1 MELLIGIGF
10 IFFLVVGLVIWRLR
24 VHQELEERR
33 VNAAYTIPGK
43 DSYPGEPWTWP
54 KSDK

>member
-1 MELLIGIGF
+1 MELLIAIGF

-33 VNAAYTIPGK
+33 VWSAYTLPGA
-43 DSYPGEPWTWP
+43 DSYVGEPWPWP
-54 KSDK
+54 KSEK